1 MSVIERNN
9 ENYIYFRPFGK
20 ELIGLKTLAAT
31 KREAKEM
38 ETMLRRACRT
48 GDYSSLDLPTRELC
62 VRMFQNRKWE
72 MPEGLVLYDEV
83 KTEFTV
89 WDAVTLVLK
98 HPEIKDSSVRE
109 RHEHGFAHLVEKWG
123 KAFPVKEIWI
133 PQIKRYHMER
143 LSEGAAPSTVNKE
156 KAALSRMFQVL
167 IEIRYLD
174 VNPAKLVK
182 NLSEKSG
189 QRQVYIGLQD
199 FTGISE
205 HIPSWFRPVVQT
217 AYFTGMRRGEIQ
229 KLRRHQVRLGQRM
242 IFIGPE
248 DTKEGNWKR
257 IPIHEELVPILEG
270 IMKVRVLGRDELF
283 LVDGAPIAKGTGR
296 RGWENAVQAV
306 GLEPAPHFHDLR
318 HTWKTNA
325 RRSGMDPEIRE
336 AIMGHWFKEKSITE
350 RYGRI
355 GDQELIRAID
365 QMTFDHGP
373 SEIFLA
379 SPKKEKPRKRMHP
392 QAGENVNWMLTRP
405 SGQSTGK

>member
-1 MSVIERNN
+1 M
-9 ENYIYFRPFGK
+9 
-20 ELIGLKTLAAT
+20 KTLAAT

-48 GDYSSLDLPTRELC
+48 GDHSSLDLPTRELC

-133 PQIKRYHMER
+133 PQIKRYQMER

-189 QRQVYIGLQD
+189 SGK
-199 FTGISE
+199 FT
-205 HIPSWFRPVVQT
+205 
-217 AYFTGMRRGEIQ
+217 
-229 KLRRHQVRLGQRM
+229 
-242 IFIGPE
+242 
-248 DTKEGNWKR
+248 
-257 IPIHEELVPILEG
+257 
-270 IMKVRVLGRDELF
+270 
-283 LVDGAPIAKGTGR
+283 
-296 RGWENAVQAV
+296 
-306 GLEPAPHFHDLR
+306 
-318 HTWKTNA
+318 
-325 RRSGMDPEIRE
+325 
-336 AIMGHWFKEKSITE
+336 
-350 RYGRI
+350 
-355 GDQELIRAID
+355 
-365 QMTFDHGP
+365 
-373 SEIFLA
+373 
-379 SPKKEKPRKRMHP
+379 
-392 QAGENVNWMLTRP
+392 
-405 SGQSTGK
+405 